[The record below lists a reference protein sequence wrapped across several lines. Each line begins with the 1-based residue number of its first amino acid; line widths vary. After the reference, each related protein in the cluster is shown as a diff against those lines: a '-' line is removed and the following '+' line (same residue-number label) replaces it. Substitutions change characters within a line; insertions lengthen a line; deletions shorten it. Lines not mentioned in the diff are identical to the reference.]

1 MNAQARWAMQTFRAS
16 DALVIAYAL
25 DDYTDPWK
33 AADTLILIHA
43 AMGSSKRFYAWVPH
57 LARDVRVVRID
68 LRGHGESGN
77 PAAGQLTQQRLVQD
91 VVELADHVG
100 ATRFHVAGSSA
111 GAIVAEKVAIDYPER
126 VLSLAAFAGTGGI
139 KHAHQDQLSWVKR
152 IGEQGLAGFLRET
165 IADRFD
171 LETAAPGFVDWF
183 IAESAKTPV
192 QVLERFVPMM
202 REFVV
207 IDELHRI
214 RCPTLAIAPGGDP
227 IHPVANY
234 RALQDRIPGCEFV
247 VYEGLPHNITDA
259 VPDRCAQDLRRFLLK
274 HGMAGRQSTT
284 EALPCSASGR

>member
-1 MNAQARWAMQTFRAS
+1 MNAETRWATQTFKAT
-16 DALVIAYAL
+16 DGLVIAYAI
-25 DDYTDPWK
+25 DDYTDPWTS
-33 AADTLILIHA
+33 ADTLILIHA

-68 LRGHGESGN
+68 MRGHGQSGI
-77 PAAGQLTQQRLVQD
+77 PGPEQLSQQRLVQD

-139 KHAHQDQLSWVKR
+139 KHAHQNQLSWVKR
-152 IGEQGLAGFLRET
+152 IGEQGLAAFLRDT
-165 IADRFD
+165 IADRVD
-171 LETAAPGFVDWF
+171 LATAPPGFVDWF

-192 QVLERFVPMM
+192 PVLERFVPMM

-207 IDELHRI
+207 IDDLHRI
-214 RCPTLAIAPGGDP
+214 RCPVLAIAPGGDP
-227 IHPVANY
+227 IHPVENY
-234 RALQDRIPGCEFV
+234 RALPDRIPGCEFI

-259 VPDRCAQDLRRFLLK
+259 VPDRCAEDLMRFLRK
-274 HGMAGRQSTT
+274 HAAAGRQPTNR
-284 EALPCSASGR
+284 G